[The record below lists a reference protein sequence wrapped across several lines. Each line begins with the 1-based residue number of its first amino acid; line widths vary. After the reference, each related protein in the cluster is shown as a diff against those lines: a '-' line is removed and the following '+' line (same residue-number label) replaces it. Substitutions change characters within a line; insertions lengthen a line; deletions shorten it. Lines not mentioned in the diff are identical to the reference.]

1 MKKQFFIFLIF
12 QYFVMNAQEINRL
25 INQASADRFDT
36 KIIFNKEDENHYMP
50 LSIINGKEKGRVF
63 TIVAGIHGYEY
74 PPIMAVQELLKE
86 IDPKQ
91 LKGTLVILPI
101 ANAGSFYGR
110 VPFVNP
116 TDRKN
121 LNLAFPGSASG
132 SITEQTAHWI
142 TKNIIPVS
150 DVFLDIHGGDANED
164 LIPFACYYNNE
175 EDKENTQLAHRLSEV
190 SGMPYIVAYP
200 YTITKTEP
208 ALYAFKQAV
217 QNGVAAL
224 SIEAGKL
231 GTADREDISLLKES
245 VYRML
250 DFIGMYPKK
259 KAETKKKA
267 YQFFGRQSYI
277 KVPEKGIFHSR
288 YKAGDRIK
296 KGEKLGYI
304 TDDFGNIIHEISAPA
319 DGIILYKIST
329 PPVNKGETMFCIAS

>member
-1 MKKQFFIFLIF
+1 
-12 QYFVMNAQEINRL
+12 
-25 INQASADRFDT
+25 
-36 KIIFNKEDENHYMP
+36 
-50 LSIINGKEKGRVF
+50 
-63 TIVAGIHGYEY
+63 
-74 PPIMAVQELLKE
+74 
-86 IDPKQ
+86 
-91 LKGTLVILPI
+91 
-101 ANAGSFYGR
+101 
-110 VPFVNP
+110 
-116 TDRKN
+116 
-121 LNLAFPGSASG
+121 
-132 SITEQTAHWI
+132 
-142 TKNIIPVS
+142 
-150 DVFLDIHGGDANED
+150 
-164 LIPFACYYNNE
+164 
-175 EDKENTQLAHRLSEV
+175 
-190 SGMPYIVAYP
+190 MPYIVAYS

-250 DFIGMYPKK
+250 DFMGMYPKK

-277 KVPEKGIFHSR
+277 KVPEKGIFYSR